1 MANIAFILNKFPD
14 GGIERVTMNLVG
26 PLARNKGHK
35 IFLFVNDL
43 NEERLVGA
51 DLPVTYLHIPYPS
64 WRKENR
70 DAVYEAI
77 IKERFYCKQRK
88 RRSKPRMIM
97 KGCLAGF
104 VMIDLS
110 WDEDDIAH
118 IFCAETTTAA
128 AEPTAMADHIQII
141 KI

>member
-1 MANIAFILNKFPD
+1 
-14 GGIERVTMNLVG
+14 
-26 PLARNKGHK
+26 
-35 IFLFVNDL
+35 
-43 NEERLVGA
+43 
-51 DLPVTYLHIPYPS
+51 
-64 WRKENR
+64 
-70 DAVYEAI
+70 
-77 IKERFYCKQRK
+77 
-88 RRSKPRMIM
+88 MIM